1 MSNGPPGAGLRNGC
15 SADMQAPG
23 AGKALALQRAG
34 PARDPAGA
42 LGRPLPPVL
51 ALG

>member
-1 MSNGPPGAGLRNGC
+1 MSRGPPGAGLRNGC
-15 SADMQAPG
+15 SADVQAPG
-23 AGKALALQRAG
+23 AGKALAQQRAG
-34 PARDPAGA
+34 PAWDPAGA